1 MRIRDRLISRPKDAL
16 ELKDRLDVVGRYIVD
31 GSSEINPDS
40 YVAGVSSTSSTRAW
54 GGGTPSVHGPSA
66 VTRAALSAIAAA
78 VDDSSWDLAEV
89 PPLALHGS
97 PSSSDAVLERLLEEH
112 LPMLKQV
119 MERPYRRLRSESAV
133 VPVEQARR
141 ITATTARHLAEH
153 SETWGRRSVSG
164 VRPIRVLT
172 QRAEDEIDIYENRF
186 VIDVLRKLDPMTSRR
201 LRELRD
207 LRSFEDAL
215 RRAASRLQDR
225 PWRATAELAARIAE
239 AVGQSQGSTT
249 RQSEARMAALRRNL
263 LKLLGMPLTREV
275 SRLPSGSVPHSTN
288 LLSDDQRYR
297 SALHLWHDMHVLE
310 QEAPEEEQR
319 AMQKACHDHALFCAV
334 LLAHAA
340 GEVTGA
346 RSDTPLRR
354 GTISTWR
361 HAEKLEVS
369 IEWMDDDT
377 FVVEAADEKVRFVP
391 LAHDLASGPD
401 ALPKL
406 LLRELEPIEAWSTIV
421 LYLTTPATED
431 ARQALPILDQ
441 LPHEEGRRA
450 GLAPVGPMEPD
461 SVGRVTRALRM
472 LAVQA
477 LSSRYPVSVSLPAG
491 VTEVLSCESVP
502 AFQSSDRDVKIVA
515 PLDSQRRQRLER
527 SRPTSAVKGFASTS
541 QPEVEGWTLLFE
553 AISESDA
560 LFAQLSKCP
569 ACGASGLDAFT
580 ARDNGTYWCTCS
592 GCGASWGTRA
602 CECGVT
608 VPALVPPG
616 VVPLPDERPSGWITD
631 LFGSE
636 CLAAPCWADPQARYF
651 VCPRCGGCAAGQRE
665 RESCLRCTGSL
676 LPNGTR
682 G

>member
-1 MRIRDRLISRPKDAL
+1 VRISDRLTSRPRDAT
-16 ELKDRLDVVGRYIVD
+16 ELKDRLGVVGRFIVE
-31 GSSEINPDS
+31 GSSEITPDC
-40 YVAGVSSTSSTRAW
+40 YVAGVSSTGPTRVR
-54 GGGTPSVHGPSA
+54 GGGMSSVHGPSA
-66 VTRAALSAIAAA
+66 VTRAALSAVAAA
-78 VDDSSWDLAEV
+78 VDNASWDLAVV

-97 PSSSDAVLERLLEEH
+97 AASSDPVLERLLEKH
-112 LPMLKQV
+112 LPDLKKV
-119 MERPYRRLRSESAV
+119 MERPYRRLRSEGAV

-141 ITATTARHLAEH
+141 ITAATARHLAEH

-164 VRPIRVLT
+164 VRPIRVLS
-172 QRAEDEIDIYENRF
+172 QRVEGEIDIYENRF
-186 VIDVLRKLDPMTSRR
+186 VVDVLRRLDPMTSRR

-239 AVGQSQGSTT
+239 AVGQTRGSTT
-249 RQSEARMAALRRNL
+249 RQSEALIADIRRKL
-263 LKLLGMPLTREV
+263 LKLLGNPLTREV
-275 SRLPSGSVPHSTN
+275 SRLPPGSVPHSTN
-288 LLSDDQRYR
+288 LLSDDPRYR
-297 SALHLWHDMHVLE
+297 SALRLWHDMHELE

-319 AMQKACHDHALFCAV
+319 AMQKACHEHALFCAV

-340 GEVTGA
+340 GAVTGA
-346 RSDTPLRR
+346 RSDSALRR

-361 HAEKLEVS
+361 KAEQLAIS
-369 IEWMDDDT
+369 IGWMDDDT
-377 FVVEAADEKVRFVP
+377 FVVEAADEKVRIVP
-391 LAHDLASGPD
+391 LAHDLAAGPD
-401 ALPKL
+401 ALPQL
-406 LLRELEPIEAWSTIV
+406 LLRELGAAKTWPTVV

-431 ARQALPILDQ
+431 ARRALPVLDQ

-477 LSSRYPVSVSLPAG
+477 LSSHYPVSVSLPIG
-491 VTEVLSCESVP
+491 VTEALARESVP
-502 AFQSSDRDVKIVA
+502 AFRSSGRDLRIVA
-515 PLDSQRRQRLER
+515 PLDGQRRQRLER
-527 SRPTSAVKGFASTS
+527 LRPTGAVKGFASNS
-541 QPEVEGWTLLFE
+541 QPEVKGWTSLFQ

-560 LFAQLSKCP
+560 LFAQLSECP
-569 ACGASGLDAFT
+569 ACGADALDSFA
-580 ARDNGTYWCTCS
+580 ARDNGTYWCTCT
-592 GCGASWGTRA
+592 GCGASWGTRT

-608 VPALVPPG
+608 VPAVVPPG

-636 CLAAPCWADPQARYF
+636 CLAAPCWADPEARYF
-651 VCPRCGGCAAGQRE
+651 ICPRCGGCAAGQRE
-665 RESCLRCTGSL
+665 HESCVRCSGTA
-676 LPNGTR
+676 LPTAPR